1 MDTATDVP
9 KKRRLPFKRTVPRA
23 PVNQPPPSHAPENNS
38 EDDDPLALF
47 RRSKDVFPE
56 VLEELR
62 RASSEDKVKPSAS
75 PKEGHLNKK
84 RRISSDA
91 DGDNEAPLGASSSS
105 MSAPSRTSVSRI
117 DSDDDDVIMD
127 VKGKGKEI
135 VRPNK
140 GRVPTPRKTLSSTP
154 RKSGTPSKKHL
165 AFSDDED
172 DHGKDDLYSPHS
184 KRRNPDRFSPKPTAL
199 GRSTRATA
207 RSSSPLM
214 EGIETSFNLPG
225 GASSTSKRQPFRSAA
240 LGDSDVDNDSDLE
253 EVSQV
258 RPARKRRSSSVLS
271 SPPPPLPTA
280 AADENTTT
288 TTATIADKIDDDD
301 DFAKWVTKAKA
312 LEAESQPDWSI
323 SVMVTSRMPH
333 TKPLGVKRRMKQ
345 SLKVVLE
352 TWIEYQKR
360 NGVDV
365 SEQIQDKLFLTFK
378 GNRIYS
384 NSTIASLGV
393 KVDADGVLQ
402 LPPGAMTSREAMEG
416 YVMQRGIPGL
426 VLEVWHEEFY
436 EEELAKDKKRREREL
451 GLIDDDDEEEDGEN
465 QHLGSNGQSRGGSEA
480 AAAEAKK
487 SKIRVVLK
495 AKDLEPLKIAVYEDT
510 PVGTMVEVFRTQKG
524 IKPEQTIVM
533 QFDGEQL
540 SEDMLVGSM
549 DIERDEPNQFEV
561 YIK

>member
-1 MDTATDVP
+1 M
-9 KKRRLPFKRTVPRA
+9 
-23 PVNQPPPSHAPENNS
+23 
-38 EDDDPLALF
+38 
-47 RRSKDVFPE
+47 
-56 VLEELR
+56 
-62 RASSEDKVKPSAS
+62 
-75 PKEGHLNKK
+75 
-84 RRISSDA
+84 
-91 DGDNEAPLGASSSS
+91 
-105 MSAPSRTSVSRI
+105 
-117 DSDDDDVIMD
+117 
-127 VKGKGKEI
+127 
-135 VRPNK
+135 
-140 GRVPTPRKTLSSTP
+140 
-154 RKSGTPSKKHL
+154 
-165 AFSDDED
+165 
-172 DHGKDDLYSPHS
+172 
-184 KRRNPDRFSPKPTAL
+184 
-199 GRSTRATA
+199 
-207 RSSSPLM
+207 
-214 EGIETSFNLPG
+214 
-225 GASSTSKRQPFRSAA
+225 
-240 LGDSDVDNDSDLE
+240 
-253 EVSQV
+253 
-258 RPARKRRSSSVLS
+258 
-271 SPPPPLPTA
+271 
-280 AADENTTT
+280 
-288 TTATIADKIDDDD
+288 
-301 DFAKWVTKAKA
+301 
-312 LEAESQPDWSI
+312 
-323 SVMVTSRMPH
+323 
-333 TKPLGVKRRMKQ
+333 
-345 SLKVVLE
+345 
-352 TWIEYQKR
+352 
-360 NGVDV
+360 DV